1 MYESPN
7 TEHPGHYVRAH
18 VIPDDMSVTKAA
30 NTLGVGR
37 PALSN
42 FLNGN
47 AALSPLMA
55 ARLHK
60 AFDADADDLMR
71 RQAAYDA
78 SRQRPTGAELTN
90 TRTFVPPFLRP
101 KANDIEAWADT
112 IDSRS
117 RLAVLL
123 RVLIHSTCDGLK
135 YVDFPGNDDAQ
146 RPGWDGKVETVLG
159 NPWVPQGTS
168 RWEFGVD
175 LKVTAKANREYTKR
189 TKATSP
195 TDRQNTTFVFVT
207 PRRWA
212 GKDAWLTKRREE
224 NQWRAVEAWDSS
236 NIEQWLE
243 QSVPAQACFGYFR
256 GDDLSGVKSLEKC
269 WTEWCADCRPAFTE
283 HIFDEAFA
291 TFGEKV
297 AAHLRDSTAGQLRV
311 VADSREEGL
320 AFLYTVLSRQEQE
333 LTGNLDRVVV
343 FTEPGPLAK
352 LALGSPG
359 FIPVVADM
367 EVEKELAQSG
377 CELKSFVIDWRTAVQ
392 NEAAVTLEPL
402 SREAFRKALESMGL
416 KRDQIEIRDR
426 ECGRS
431 LTVLRRRL
439 AQNPAISSPDW
450 SADQELGRSLAP
462 MMLAGA
468 WNMKS
473 EADRYLMCE
482 LAGCDSH
489 DQLETR
495 FARLRKL
502 EDSPVWSAGDFHGVV
517 SKIDALYAVH
527 GWMSVDQIERFM
539 MVAEIVLSERD
550 PALDLPEDERAMA
563 ALFGKSR
570 EISSPFRKGL
580 AESLILLAI
589 HGRSLFGDFMG
600 NEDPKYMVATMVRRL
615 LGPMT
620 AENLLSQ
627 ASNLPL
633 YAEAA
638 PDVFLSVLEQD
649 LATSEPAVAVLM
661 KPLGDAI
668 FERSDRV
675 YILSALETLGW
686 SPKWLPRVVGLL
698 GQLTELE
705 PKDNIV
711 NKPSESLL
719 SLLRWWLPQTT
730 ATLEQR
736 VAAFDLLASRHMKT
750 AWMIAVSQFSN
761 RPSVA
766 FDRRK
771 PMWRGYARGWS
782 RSVLLREAQSFRQHC
797 IETCLNWPTAHS
809 SDQLDDL
816 MSRAESM
823 DSKQRDRL
831 GETIANWSTSAE
843 DKDRAWLRERIRV
856 TMKRMMRRAAN
867 HKQDMPYFDDC
878 TRLAEHAIETLEP
891 EDLVWKHAWLF
902 RSGWVEEGWDN
913 VDDEMGLAARD
924 KYVRNLRLTA
934 MREVVR
940 KFGQNGILRLAF
952 TGQGA
957 DVAGEFAAEVIEDHQ
972 QQLELAQLVLADDDV
987 LTSDHHQWLL
997 GGLLRGVGSQCA
1009 LHLIDKLW
1017 PVWGENVCSKL
1028 LCLCGFDRLVWT
1040 KVEES
1045 ADAISNKYWT
1055 QVNPSWGQHDE
1066 EDINY
1071 VVLRLLEV
1079 RRAVTAL
1086 DFAHLDWG
1094 RVESVLIRRILTEIP
1109 EADQAEFG
1117 RGHLDQYSIEQAI
1130 KVLDERDA
1138 LSRYEMARLEFLY
1151 IEMFWP
1157 DTGKMPNLEKE
1168 IEANPELFC
1177 EAVALA
1183 YRPDDSAAEPNLSD
1197 KDRMLA
1203 GRARKLL
1210 GLLSRIPG
1218 HDDRGSL
1225 STERLEAWVRS
1236 ARELCHASGH
1246 RSTGDYQIGEVLSRA
1261 PEGNDG
1267 IWPCAPV
1274 REVLDNVLND
1284 NIEEGFQIGR
1294 RNARGV
1300 HARAEGGTQERKLAA
1315 KYEKWAQACD
1325 YSFPRV
1331 AAALRGLAEIYLREA
1346 RWEDQ
1351 EAAVQ
1356 RRLGY

>member
-1 MYESPN
+1 MSAPLN
-7 TEHPGHYVRAH
+7 AEHPGLYVRAR

-30 NTLGVGR
+30 KTLGIGR

-78 SRQRPTGAELTN
+78 SRRQSAGTVLTN
-90 TRTFVPPFLRP
+90 TRTHVPPFLQP

-112 IDSRS
+112 IDARS

-123 RVLIHSTCDGLK
+123 RVLIHSSCDGLK

-146 RPGWDGKVETVLG
+146 RSGWDGKVETTVG
-159 NPWVPQGTS
+159 NPWVPQRTS
-168 RWEFGVD
+168 RWEFGAD
-175 LKVTAKANREYTKR
+175 LNVTGKANDDYTKR

-207 PRRWA
+207 PRRWP
-212 GKDAWLTKRREE
+212 GKEAWLTKRREE
-224 NQWRAVEAWDSS
+224 HQWRAVVAWDSS
-236 NIEQWLE
+236 DIEQWLE
-243 QSVPAQACFGYFR
+243 QSVPAQVWFGSFC
-256 GDDLSGVKSLEKC
+256 GDDLNGVKSLDKC
-269 WTEWCADCRPAFTE
+269 WTEWCADCRPAITE
-283 HIFDEAFA
+283 HIFDEAIA
-291 TFGEKV
+291 AFGEKI
-297 AAHLRDSTAGQLRV
+297 AAHLRDSTAGLLRI

-320 AFLYTVLSRQEQE
+320 AFLHTVLSRQEQE
-333 LTGNLDRVVV
+333 LPGNLDRVVV

-352 LALGSPG
+352 LAMGSPG
-359 FIPVVADM
+359 FVPVVTDM
-367 EVEKELAQSG
+367 SVEKELAQSG
-377 CELKSFVIDWRTAVQ
+377 CRLTGFVIEWRTAVQ
-392 NEAAVTLEPL
+392 QEAAVTLEPL

-416 KRDQIEIRDR
+416 KRHEIEIRDR

-439 AQNPAISSPDW
+439 AENPAISSPDW
-450 SADQELGRSLAP
+450 SADQELAQSLAP

-468 WNMKS
+468 WNMKN

-482 LAGCDSH
+482 LGGCDSH
-489 DQLETR
+489 NQLETW

-502 EDSPVWSAGDFHGVV
+502 EGSPVWSAGDFHGVV

-550 PALDLPEDERAMA
+550 PALDLPEEERAMA

-580 AESLILLAI
+580 AESLVLLAI

-600 NEDPKYMVATMVRRL
+600 NEDPEYMVATMVRRL
-615 LGPMT
+615 LEPMT

-638 PDVFLSVLEQD
+638 PNVFLSVLEQD

-661 KPLGDAI
+661 KPVGDAI

-675 YILSALETLGW
+675 HLLSALETLGW
-686 SPKWLPRVVGLL
+686 SPKWLPRVVVLL

-705 PKDNIV
+705 PEDNLV
-711 NKPSESLL
+711 NKPSESLM

-730 ATLEQR
+730 ATLDQR
-736 VAAFDLLASRHMKT
+736 VAAFNLLAKRHPNV
-750 AWMIAVSQFSN
+750 AWKIAISQFSN

-766 FDRRK
+766 FDRQK

-782 RSVLLREAQSFRQHC
+782 RSVLRHEAQTFSQHC

-823 DSKQRDRL
+823 DSEQLDRV
-831 GETIANWSTSAE
+831 GAAIARWSTSAE
-843 DKDRAWLRERIRV
+843 DKDRAWLRERVRV
-856 TMKRMMRRAAN
+856 TMKRMIRRAVN

-878 TRLAEHAIETLEP
+878 TQLAESAIETLEP
-891 EDLVWKHAWLF
+891 EDLIWKYAWLF
-902 RSGWVEEGWDN
+902 RSRWVEEAWNN
-913 VDDEMGLAARD
+913 VENDTGLAAED
-924 KYVRNLRLTA
+924 KYVRNRRLNA
-934 MREVVR
+934 MREIVR
-940 KFGQNGILRLAF
+940 EFGQSGVLRLAF

-957 DVAGEFAAEVIEDHQ
+957 DVAGEFAAKAIEDNRQ
-972 QQLELAQLVLADDDV
+972 RLELAQLVLADDDV
-987 LTSDHHQWLL
+987 LTSDRHQWLL
-997 GGLLRGVGSQCA
+997 GGLLRGVGSLCA
-1009 LHLIDKLW
+1009 LQLIDSLW
-1017 PVWGENVCSKL
+1017 PEWGENVCTRL
-1028 LCLCGFDRLVWT
+1028 LCLCDFDRPVWT

-1045 ADAISNKYWT
+1045 GDFVSKQYWT
-1055 QVNPSWGQHDE
+1055 QVNPLWRQHDE

-1071 VVLRLLEV
+1071 VVLRLLEF

-1094 RVESVLIRRILTEIP
+1094 RVESVLIRRILTETP
-1109 EADQAEFG
+1109 SADEAEFG

-1138 LSRYEMARLEFLY
+1138 LSQYEIAQLEFLY

-1157 DTGKMPNLEKE
+1157 DTGKMPNLERE
-1168 IEANPELFC
+1168 IEANPELYC

-1183 YRPDDSAAEPNLSD
+1183 YRPDHSATEPELSD
-1197 KDRMLA
+1197 KDRVLA

-1210 GLLSRIPG
+1210 GVLSRIPG
-1218 HDDRGSL
+1218 HDDHGNL
-1225 STERLEAWVRS
+1225 NTEKLEAWVRR

-1246 RSTGDYQIGEVLSRA
+1246 RSTGDYQIGEMLSNA
-1261 PEGNDG
+1261 PVGKDG
-1267 IWPCAPV
+1267 IWPCVPV

-1300 HARAEGGTQERKLAA
+1300 HARAEGGAQERELAA
-1315 KYEKWAQACD
+1315 QYEKWAKACD

-1331 AAALRGLAEIYLREA
+1331 AAALRGLAEGYLREA